1 LGNKEKRLAAPC
13 CQPFTL
19 QAYSPLS
26 VPAAVG
32 SATTVEAASAADCA
46 AANCAAPN
54 CTAPNC
60 TAAGVSAS
68 GIPAGVATGVSAS
81 VTAAGVA
88 TGIAATIAA
97 SVTADVAVPVVPR
110 TTIVSTMT
118 PAPVIPGPDP
128 DKCSAD
134 KPLRTVEAIRRA
146 GIRIIGVVAVRTYR
160 RAASIAR
167 ARVGVALIIT
177 LVGIAL
183 VCILVGIA
191 LVCILVGIALVV
203 SGANSRFNLRLRVS
217 KRHRQD
223 CQQRNISQITH
234 I

>member
-1 LGNKEKRLAAPC
+1 MGNKEKRLAAPC

-54 CTAPNC
+54 CTA
-60 TAAGVSAS
+60 AGVSAS

-88 TGIAATIAA
+88 TGIAATIAPNIAA
-97 SVTADVAVPVVPR
+97 SVTAAVAVPVVPR

-183 VCILVGIA
+183 VCILVGVA

-223 CQQRNISQITH
+223 CQQRNKSQITQ